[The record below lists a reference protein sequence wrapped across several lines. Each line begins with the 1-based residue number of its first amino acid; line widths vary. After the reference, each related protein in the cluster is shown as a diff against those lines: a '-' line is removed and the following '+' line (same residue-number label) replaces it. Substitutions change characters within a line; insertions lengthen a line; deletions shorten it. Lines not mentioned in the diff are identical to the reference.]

1 MSRFVLDIQC
11 KSKYFEI
18 ITISQICSIKHPFTN
33 QLKYKGQTH
42 TSFEQ
47 NTLICGNVAEFIAKI
62 EIMGEGAKSWQAG
75 KSKTT
80 FFHVDKDDDDKG

>member
-1 MSRFVLDIQC
+1 M
-11 KSKYFEI
+11 
-18 ITISQICSIKHPFTN
+18 SIKHPFTN
-33 QLKYKGQTH
+33 QHKYKGQTH

-62 EIMGEGAKSWQAG
+62 RRNHGGGGKSWQAG

-80 FFHVDKDDDDKG
+80 YFHVDEDNDD

>member
-1 MSRFVLDIQC
+1 MSRFGLDIQC

-47 NTLICGNVAEFIAKI
+47 ITLICGNVGEFIAKI
-62 EIMGEGAKSWQAG
+62 RRTHEGGGKIMASW
-75 KSKTT
+75 KKPSNLLPR
-80 FFHVDKDDDDKG
+80 